1 MTVSESKVNELYPL
15 VRDVKNILYLDGND
29 DDELL
34 NSYVIAAD
42 SFVRN
47 AIGSDVNGFYD
58 DSHVKSLVD
67 LAVKSLAAT
76 YYQNR
81 LALSDTQTFPIDLTV
96 NSIIGQLRGLRNSF
110 EEKGDNSETTDK
122 PAQSSN

>member
-1 MTVSESKVNELYPL
+1 MSESKVNELYPL

-42 SFVRN
+42 SFIKN

-58 DSHVKSLVD
+58 DSHVKSLIN

-76 YYQNR
+76 YFQNR
-81 LALSDTQTFPIDLTV
+81 LALSDTQTYPIDLTV
-96 NSIIGQLRGLRNSF
+96 NSVIGQLRGIRNTF
-110 EEKGDNSETTDK
+110 EEKSDSNEATDK

>member
-1 MTVSESKVNELYPL
+1 MTVGESKVNELYPL
-15 VRDVKNILYLDGND
+15 VQDVKNILYLDGND

-34 NSYVIAAD
+34 NSYVIAAN
-42 SFVRN
+42 SFVHN
-47 AIGSDVNGFYD
+47 AVGKDNNGFYN
-58 DSHVKSLVD
+58 DSQVKALVD

-76 YYQNR
+76 YFQNR

-96 NSIIGQLRGLRNSF
+96 NSIIGQLRGMRNTF
-110 EEKGDNSETTDK
+110 EEKSDSSETTDK